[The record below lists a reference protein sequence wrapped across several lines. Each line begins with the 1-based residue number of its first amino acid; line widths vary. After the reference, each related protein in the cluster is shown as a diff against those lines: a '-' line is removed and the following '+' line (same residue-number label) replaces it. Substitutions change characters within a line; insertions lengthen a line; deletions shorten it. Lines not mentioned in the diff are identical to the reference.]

1 MNRNEV
7 NHNEMKAHSS
17 LLLHVLTL
25 LALLVAAAMAR
36 LRVTMLDFNS
46 LLTSYL
52 QDDAF
57 YYYKVAS
64 NIFSLHRITYDGEQL
79 SNGFHPLWLAL
90 ISFFYTPTND
100 GVDFVYRVQWI
111 MFFCAL
117 LTVVAL
123 YFTLT
128 RLRAGWFCSVIVTA
142 VFCVHSTFV
151 DMQMNGLETSLNTLM
166 LLLLFNAFLTIFLNP
181 QVPINRYIYFGV
193 VTAAAFLVRTDNGI
207 ALLLLFLALA
217 WISRR
222 MAMQCWSRLLVGGL
236 VALFLVLPWLIWNQ
250 VNFGSL
256 VQGSGKVETIY
267 WGEPNFNLQHI
278 LYNFLIMPSKIY
290 QNMQIFSSIFISTSI
305 SRVLLGILF
314 IGCWISTM
322 FFLLLQRR
330 SALSACATA
339 VFCIAVFSVFCY
351 HAAFRSFVRMWY
363 FMPVG
368 LVALLSIAGAVIW
381 CRNCC
386 KTQWAENAANVLL
399 AVWLGSVVWLYSPEK
414 LPGATNNLSSHLV
427 VANWVNTNTQ
437 PDAVIGSMNSGVLGY
452 LVHRKVINL
461 DGVMDSRSMRA
472 HWDKR
477 RAEYIH
483 ERGIDYLVDNDGA
496 LALFCNETPLHT
508 CQRVFSFGD
517 SANPGRVVQVVKNS
531 QE

>member
-193 VTAAAFLVRTDNGI
+193 VAAAAFLVRTDNGI

-222 MAMQCWSRLLVGGL
+222 
-236 VALFLVLPWLIWNQ
+236 I
-250 VNFGSL
+250 
-256 VQGSGKVETIY
+256 
-267 WGEPNFNLQHI
+267 
-278 LYNFLIMPSKIY
+278 
-290 QNMQIFSSIFISTSI
+290 
-305 SRVLLGILF
+305 
-314 IGCWISTM
+314 
-322 FFLLLQRR
+322 
-330 SALSACATA
+330 
-339 VFCIAVFSVFCY
+339 
-351 HAAFRSFVRMWY
+351 
-363 FMPVG
+363 
-368 LVALLSIAGAVIW
+368 
-381 CRNCC
+381 
-386 KTQWAENAANVLL
+386 
-399 AVWLGSVVWLYSPEK
+399 
-414 LPGATNNLSSHLV
+414 
-427 VANWVNTNTQ
+427 
-437 PDAVIGSMNSGVLGY
+437 
-452 LVHRKVINL
+452 
-461 DGVMDSRSMRA
+461 
-472 HWDKR
+472 
-477 RAEYIH
+477 
-483 ERGIDYLVDNDGA
+483 
-496 LALFCNETPLHT
+496 
-508 CQRVFSFGD
+508 
-517 SANPGRVVQVVKNS
+517 
-531 QE
+531 